1 MSNNTRIKWLDACKG
16 IGIILVI
23 AGHTPL
29 DPSIRG
35 IIYGFHMPLFFL
47 LSGYFFSMKKGDF
60 LSFTIT
66 KIRSL
71 LIPYLFFSF
80 VSLFLLIFI
89 FNQPVDLVRAAK
101 DMILSS
107 RNHIFFNQPLWFL
120 TSLLVIEMI
129 YFGLSKL
136 LRNNYFIL
144 IVTLVSSILV
154 VQKFGVLSSG
164 VIFPWSIDQSLFYL
178 VFFGIGHLLRT
189 AGMLD
194 KDLKK
199 SPVILFLSLAFVI
212 FVFYPSVFLKVI
224 GLIGIPSI
232 AMYLHQFLFALFG
245 ISFVIFVSQFLSFI
259 SLLNYIGRNSLILMA
274 LHIPLGFNLYHM
286 WIRGKLG
293 VTIENLNTFGLAV
306 TIFTVI
312 ILLPVIYLINRYF
325 PIMLGR
331 GLDSQTIMNKHL
343 KIKKLTQ
350 KVIER

>member
-1 MSNNTRIKWLDACKG
+1 MSNNTRVKWLDACKG

-35 IIYGFHMPLFFL
+35 IIYGFHMPLFFF
-47 LSGYFFSMKKGDF
+47 LSGYFFSMKKGGF
-60 LSFTIT
+60 LSFIIS

-71 LIPYLFFSF
+71 LIPYLFFSV

-89 FNQPVDLVRAAK
+89 FNQPVDYIRAVK

-120 TSLLVIEMI
+120 TSLFVIEMI
-129 YFGLSKL
+129 FFGLSKW
-136 LRNNYFIL
+136 LRNNYFIM
-144 IVTLVSSILV
+144 IAILVSSILV
-154 VQKFGVLSSG
+154 VQKFGPLSSG
-164 VIFPWSIDQSLFYL
+164 LIVPWSIDQSLFYL
-178 VFFGIGHLLRT
+178 VFFGMGHILRN
-189 AGMLD
+189 AGMFD
-194 KDLKK
+194 NDLKK
-199 SPVILFLSLAFVI
+199 SPIIISLSVAFVI
-212 FVFYPSVFLKVI
+212 FVFYPSVFVKII
-224 GLIGIPSI
+224 GLIGIPPL
-232 AMYLHQFLFALFG
+232 AMYLHQFLFALLG
-245 ISFVIFVSQFLSFI
+245 ISFVIFVSQFLSSI
-259 SLLNYIGRNSLILMA
+259 SLLNYLGKNSLILMA

-312 ILLPVIYLINRYF
+312 ILLPVSYLINRYF